1 MVTTRS
7 ERSGDSR
14 AGSEDTERSSSSAT
28 SSMRLRSRSR
38 KTDGETDAVVDKKSV
53 IGGRQHLQRS
63 AKDKVYAETLLAS
76 QSSRRALVSQ
86 RTSSKKRFDPALK
99 FNTTNSFQHC
109 YLPLTSLQGDV
120 AHREGN
126 KGNKEHAGP
135 ESTKDFI
142 KRKWQDLGETTLQ
155 KPSRRAKINN
165 GSTASDDNATNDSL
179 KGKTFAPV
187 TQSPPGK
194 GYDDV
199 GKEDDVMEIN
209 DASHQPP
216 VGDTPTDID
225 EFDLND
231 PLCAST
237 LVQEMYE
244 VYRTKEMTMTQPA
257 GYMDGQKFI
266 NERMRAILIDWL
278 IDVHLKFKLV
288 PETLHLTVNI
298 IDRFLALA
306 KVTRQRLQL
315 LGVTAFLIATKYE
328 EVYPPEIPD
337 LVYICAGSY
346 TKAEILEMEETIL
359 KTLNYQVTIPSAHA
373 FLVRYLKAAKADVK
387 IVRLSCFILDGTLLS
402 YDLLQ
407 YRPSQLAAAAVLIA
421 RRTVGRRNWSPT
433 LDKYA
438 QYREDDILPIVR
450 AVLSEKTLIP
460 AELRAV
466 RNKYKTARY
475 GAVANIE
482 LPSDF

>member
-1 MVTTRS
+1 
-7 ERSGDSR
+7 
-14 AGSEDTERSSSSAT
+14 
-28 SSMRLRSRSR
+28 
-38 KTDGETDAVVDKKSV
+38 
-53 IGGRQHLQRS
+53 
-63 AKDKVYAETLLAS
+63 
-76 QSSRRALVSQ
+76 
-86 RTSSKKRFDPALK
+86 
-99 FNTTNSFQHC
+99 
-109 YLPLTSLQGDV
+109 LQGDV

-135 ESTKDFI
+135 ESTKDLI
-142 KRKWQDLGETTLQ
+142 KRKWQDLGDNTIQ
-155 KPSRRAKINN
+155 KPSRRAKVNN
-165 GSTASDDNATNDSL
+165 GSAAASNDNATTNDSS
-179 KGKTFAPV
+179 KGKTAFAPV

-194 GYDDV
+194 GDDV
-199 GKEDDVMEIN
+199 VGREDDDMEIN
-209 DASHQPP
+209 DASYQPLP
-216 VGDTPTDID
+216 IGDTPTDID
-225 EFDLND
+225 EFDSND

-244 VYRTKEMTMTQPA
+244 VYRAKEMTMTPPA
-257 GYMDGQKFI
+257 GYMDNQKFI

-306 KVTRQRLQL
+306 KITRQRLQL

-328 EVYPPEIPD
+328 EVYPPDIPD

-373 FLVRYLKAAKADVK
+373 FLVRYLKAAKADVQ
-387 IVRLSCFILDGTLLS
+387 IVRLSCYILDGTLLS

-438 QYREDDILPIVR
+438 QYSEDDILPVVR

>member
-1 MVTTRS
+1 
-7 ERSGDSR
+7 
-14 AGSEDTERSSSSAT
+14 
-28 SSMRLRSRSR
+28 
-38 KTDGETDAVVDKKSV
+38 
-53 IGGRQHLQRS
+53 
-63 AKDKVYAETLLAS
+63 
-76 QSSRRALVSQ
+76 
-86 RTSSKKRFDPALK
+86 
-99 FNTTNSFQHC
+99 
-109 YLPLTSLQGDV
+109 V

-194 GYDDV
+194 GYDDD
-199 GKEDDVMEIN
+199 GKEDDVMEII

-216 VGDTPTDID
+216 IGDTPTDID
-225 EFDLND
+225 EFDSND

-244 VYRTKEMTMTQPA
+244 VFRTKEMTMTQPA

-438 QYREDDILPIVR
+438 QYSEDDILPIVR